1 MTYYRLSLLA
11 FIVSAVFLS
20 GCTSTKKTNIL
31 QGSSFKEGEMTLV
44 TNKAPVY
51 RLQANDV
58 LSIRIK
64 SLDQEQVEYLSLE
77 AEGVFNVSP
86 ASSFMNGYSV
96 NDSGYI
102 NMPAIGRIKIGGL
115 TVNEARTK
123 IQDRIRQTEVGDAT
137 IFVNLVSFKVS
148 VVGEVKRPDQYY
160 VFNNQVTLM
169 EAISLAGGFDE
180 FADRGTVKLLRQTAR
195 GTEGT
200 IIDFKDSDILS
211 SPFYYLQPNDMLVVN
226 SMEEKHQRGNLSTLV
241 IINTLVSGISATI
254 AIVTLIRTTNQQ
266 PE

>member
-1 MTYYRLSLLA
+1 MNNYRLSLLA
-11 FIVSAVFLS
+11 LIFSMACLTS
-20 GCTSTKKTNIL
+20 CTSTKKTNIL
-31 QGSSFKEGEMTLV
+31 QGNTFKEGEMTLV

-51 RLQANDV
+51 RLQPNDV

-64 SLDQEQVEYLSLE
+64 SLDQDQVEYLSLE

-96 NDSGYI
+96 SDSGYI
-102 NMPAIGRIKIGGL
+102 TMPGIGKVKVGNL
-115 TVNEARTK
+115 TVSEARSK
-123 IQDRIRQTEVGDAT
+123 IQDRVRQTEVGDAT

-160 VFNNQVTLM
+160 VFNNQATLM
-169 EAISLAGGFDE
+169 EAISMAGGFEE
-180 FADRGTVKLLRQTAR
+180 FADRGQVQLLRQTAR

-200 IIDFKDSDILS
+200 IIDFMDADILS
-211 SPFYYLQPNDMLVVN
+211 SPFFYLQPNDMLVVN

-241 IINTLVSGISATI
+241 VINTLVSGISATI
-254 AIVTLIRTTNQQ
+254 AIVTLIRTNNQQ
-266 PE
+266 EE

>member
-11 FIVSAVFLS
+11 FIVSVVFLS

-31 QGSSFKEGEMTLV
+31 QGDSFKEGEMTLV
-44 TNKAPVY
+44 TNKAPIY

-77 AEGVFNVSP
+77 AEGMMNVSP

-148 VVGEVKRPDQYY
+148 VVGEVKRADQYY

-169 EAISLAGGFDE
+169 EAISMAGGFDE
-180 FADRGTVKLLRQTAR
+180 FADRSSVKLLRQTPR

-200 IIDFKDSDILS
+200 IIDFKDADILS

-254 AIVTLIRTTNQQ
+254 AIVTLIRTNSQQ